1 MTVWCRSTWL
11 VTLPSAYLEPG
22 CVTVSSTASLMAM
35 PRLPSD
41 SGSSASTARP
51 ALVWSL
57 GLGMTLAPQSCIMLR
72 RYGFWW

>member
-1 MTVWCRSTWL
+1 MT
-11 VTLPSAYLEPG
+11 A
-22 CVTVSSTASLMAM
+22 SSTASLMAM

-57 GLGMTLAPQSCIMLR
+57 GLGITSAPQVCIMLR

>member
-1 MTVWCRSTWL
+1 MT
-11 VTLPSAYLEPG
+11 A
-22 CVTVSSTASLMAM
+22 SSTASLMAM

-51 ALVWSL
+51 ALVLSL
-57 GLGMTLAPQSCIMLR
+57 GLGITSAPQSCIMLR